1 MKYKSSLGFK
11 YGKNYIPW
19 LSSKNFTWKK
29 MLIVTFPFK
38 PSPLAACIWNN
49 IAITETNTTIHNG
62 YSLTKASRFLPS
74 LVTAQKQQM

>member
-11 YGKNYIPW
+11 SGKTIHLGYPQKI
-19 LSSKNFTWKK
+19 LLEKK
-29 MLIVTFPFK
+29 MLILTFPFK